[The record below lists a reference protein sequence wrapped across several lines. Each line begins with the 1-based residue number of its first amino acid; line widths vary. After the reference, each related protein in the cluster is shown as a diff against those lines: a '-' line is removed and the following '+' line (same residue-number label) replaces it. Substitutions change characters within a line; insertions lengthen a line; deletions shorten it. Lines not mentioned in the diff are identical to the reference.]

1 MCRFWPYHS
10 CRGPLSSPI
19 LRFQNCRICVNP
31 VPLNRMPM
39 WSCSFTAKN
48 IISVILTAKAWLILL
63 FPNTAM
69 VRPDRSSCSLM
80 PKKSPLKIL
89 PRAWRRCRHD
99 PGLALDFTPALT
111 IYIYLLKSMSMF
123 NKLKQ
128 IKDLRSQAKELQ
140 KTLSQETVH
149 ESAAGGKV
157 NLDMDGNQKIL
168 SVDVDAE
175 LLSPDKKETIERG
188 IKDAVNGAIKK
199 LQTQMAKKMQK
210 GEIEMP
216 DLSSLKK

>member
-63 FPNTAM
+63 FPNTVM

-80 PKKSPLKIL
+80 PKKSPLKIW
-89 PRAWRRCRHD
+89 PRAWRQCR
-99 PGLALDFTPALT
+99 PRSLGPKLIF
-111 IYIYLLKSMSMF
+111 IYSKSMSMF

-128 IKDLRSQAKELQ
+128 IKDLRLQAKELQ

-157 NLDMDGNQKIL
+157 NLVMDGNQKIL